1 MRISDEGHYISLAE
15 VKNLLENEE
24 DLKEEQRDALE
35 HAKEFSKL
43 ELSEAKYL
51 AEELSKLELPE
62 NLIYEIINI
71 LPQDTD
77 AVISVLSA
85 DRSKLKDEIIKK
97 VLGAVLRHSKE

>member
-35 HAKEFSKL
+35 HAKGFSKL
-43 ELSEAKYL
+43 ELNDAKDL
-51 AEELSKLELPE
+51 AEELSKLELTE

-85 DRSKLKDEIIKK
+85 DRSKLKDETIKK
-97 VLGAVLRHSKE
+97 SA

>member
-43 ELSEAKYL
+43 ELNEAKDL
-51 AEELSKLELPE
+51 AEELSKLELTE

-85 DRSKLKDEIIKK
+85 DRSKLKDETIRK
-97 VLGAVLRHSKE
+97 VLDAVLRHSKE